1 MKKRF
6 LARQE
11 GMTLIEIMV
20 VITILGL
27 IATVVT
33 VNVLDR
39 LDEAKMSTA
48 KTQMKV
54 FEEALD
60 QFRRD
65 NGFYPSTEQ
74 GLQSLVIKP
83 SIGRIPKRYSAK
95 GYLKGGKIPRDPFDC
110 DYQYY
115 SPGIQGHEY
124 EIYSLGRDC
133 QEGGDGVDADI
144 SSFEVE
150 QE

>member
-1 MKKRF
+1 MKLLKNMR
-6 LARQE
+6 

-39 LDEAKMSTA
+39 LDEAKVSTA
-48 KTQMKV
+48 KTQIKGL
-54 FEEALD
+54 EEALD
-60 QFRRD
+60 QYRRD

-74 GLQSLVIKP
+74 GLQSLVEKP
-83 SIGRIPKRYSAK
+83 STGRIPARYPARGYIK
-95 GYLKGGKIPRDPFDC
+95 GEKVPKDPWNC
-110 DYQYY
+110 DYKYY

-133 QEGGDGVDADI
+133 QEGGEDIDADI
-144 SSFEVE
+144 SSFET
-150 QE
+150 Q

>member
-1 MKKRF
+1 MRKILKSVR
-6 LARQE
+6 

-39 LDEAKMSTA
+39 LDEAKIETA

-54 FEEALD
+54 LEEALD

-74 GLQSLVIKP
+74 GLQALVEKP
-83 SIGRIPKRYSAK
+83 TMGRIPKRYPRN
-95 GYLKGGKIPRDPFDC
+95 GYLKGGKVPEDPFQC
-110 DYQYY
+110 QYQYY
-115 SPGIQGHEY
+115 SPGLQGHDY

-133 QEGGDGVDADI
+133 QEGGEDVDADI
-144 SSFEVE
+144 ASFEIT
-150 QE
+150 Q

>member
-1 MKKRF
+1 MKRF
-6 LARQE
+6 LSGTR

-39 LDEAKMSTA
+39 LDEAKVETS
-48 KTQMKV
+48 KTQMKG

-65 NGFYPSTEQ
+65 SGFYPSTEQ
-74 GLQSLVIKP
+74 GLQALIEKP
-83 SIGRIPKRYSAK
+83 SIGRIPKRYPPK
-95 GYLKGGKIPRDPFDC
+95 GYLKGDKIPQDPFGC
-110 DYQYY
+110 DYSYY
-115 SPGIQGHEY
+115 SPGLQGHDY

-133 QEGGDGVDADI
+133 QEGGEGVDADI
-144 SSFEVE
+144 SSFETAE
-150 QE
+150 

>member
-1 MKKRF
+1 MRRI
-6 LARQE
+6 LSDVR

-39 LDEAKMSTA
+39 LDEAKVSTA
-48 KTQMKV
+48 RTQIKSL
-54 FEEALD
+54 EQALD

-74 GLQSLVIKP
+74 GLQALVQKP
-83 SIGRIPKRYSAK
+83 DRAPVPAQYRPE
-95 GYLKGGKIPRDPFDC
+95 GYLESRQLPRDPWGGE
-110 DYQYY
+110 YVYL
-115 SPGIQGHEY
+115 SPASDGSGF
-124 EIYSLGRDC
+124 EIICYGADG
-133 QEGGDGVDADI
+133 QPGGDGEDADL
-144 SSFEVE
+144 SSLGM
-150 QE
+150 